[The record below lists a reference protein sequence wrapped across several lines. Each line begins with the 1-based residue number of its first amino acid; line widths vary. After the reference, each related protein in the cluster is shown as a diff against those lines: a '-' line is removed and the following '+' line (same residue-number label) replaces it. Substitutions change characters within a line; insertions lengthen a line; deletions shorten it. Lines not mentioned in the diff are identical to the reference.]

1 MIEEPLDINELVEQA
16 LQDHGKIRKIVA
28 LLYDEDMVRRF
39 AAAKALGEIARREP
53 ELMERRWMRI
63 FKSFDDTM
71 SCWGVAE
78 ALGEIAMNMP
88 QHRGKITLFL
98 KGFRRDD
105 CSCLGYI
112 WSMCRICQV
121 EKEAIHEFVPVLEE
135 FLQSRNIC
143 IRGQTLWALG
153 ELRIQNAAGRIKN
166 FLSDEG
172 ETWFYENDAVR
183 KDKIK
188 TIAEEALKKIEL

>member
-1 MIEEPLDINELVEQA
+1 LIEQA

-28 LLYDEDMVRRF
+28 LLYDEDMTLRF

-88 QHRGKITLFL
+88 QHRGKIMLFL

-121 EKEAIHEFVPVLEE
+121 EKEAIHDFAPELEE

-153 ELRIQNAAGRIKN
+153 ELRIQDAAGRIKN

-172 ETWFYENDAVR
+172 ETWFYENDEVC
-183 KDKIK
+183 KEKIK
-188 TIAEEALKKIEL
+188 TIAEEALKKIELQ